1 MACYYIVISSTH
13 LSNGHFRNIKGVF
26 RGPLSKN
33 GNKNLDYAEKERTA
47 TMAKAL
53 EDLKANFYCD
63 LCDKQYYKHQEFDNH
78 INSYDHAHKQR
89 LKELKQREFARNV
102 ASKTRKDERKQERAL
117 RRIHE
122 LAEQRREV
130 HCAPGSGPKFKST
143 TVAVEGSFR
152 DSGTDGSSEETNN
165 STVLETGTHN
175 HTSTGHATNNK
186 TQKTL
191 YWPYTGKAK
200 KQTYNRHKIAFSFS
214 FPKKASV
221 KLKSSAAVF
230 CDNTEEGSK
239 ECLRRQ
245 KLRTPLVE
253 LNILDSP
260 TAEEKGLGHGTVE
273 AITQPGDLSPN
284 SVSFSEWSQRSSDA
298 LARSDIPMPPQASD
312 LCSVLVNS
320 EDMAK
325 PYVSSVSQLPASP
338 DDPDT
343 VLDRQ
348 NSEETQRNSPTE
360 AEPETSKHQ
369 QAHKVE
375 ESVCGE
381 EDSSISS
388 FSSEVVSGSDGPPEN
403 GSSSSQSSQCP
414 GTVRE
419 EQKGEDITVVVKTL
433 SCPFTKPSQPFF
445 SVLSRD
451 GNTVLQWPT
460 EMLTFTKTEPCL
472 SYSCNPLHFDFRASQ
487 QWQSRAKVSVG
498 DSHSKLSVAL
508 CISSTSVCAEEPT
521 DVDNKHNNKA
531 CSGPN
536 HHSPIRDGREAVE
549 RKDCL
554 ICEHHTSDTDTES
567 CSLRLKRH
575 SSGGYSRHSKGRT
588 QSEKRAAG
596 GEKWKSRDRRHYRS
610 HKKKGR
616 RRRRGMRGGDEE
628 EEEHHRERETD
639 GELESNAEKC
649 NTFQRRSEC
658 WEGLDSQ
665 FRVPTSQQVQPLEKS
680 KQSAEDSGCAAPF
693 AAEDRERK
701 RVVERERERV
711 VERKREEEER
721 RRQETAGRVNG
732 SAGSLSLSDEKV
744 LGRSVRRDPFHPSTE
759 QRNTAGHG
767 SKSSQSHNDT
777 PCPEKPPGVV
787 RQNPSRVMTVT
798 APESLV
804 TVTQKLS
811 MALSPKRLAEDLC
824 ESRALKRKRTAS
836 MSLADKEQGLDL
848 QGPWTQ
854 CQPAVMVEPNGPVL
868 CTQCQSTVEE
878 SNGPDGSMGE
888 EGSGWSGCV
897 SCGGEGRQRKRQRGS
912 SYTPHISDPPVGH
925 NVLISDLPVG
935 HNVLISDL
943 PVGHNVLISD
953 PPVGHNVLIS
963 DLPVGHKVLIS
974 DLPVGHNVHMAE
986 PPVGHNVHISDLPVG
1001 HNVHISDLPVGHN
1014 VHISDLPVGHNVHM
1028 AEPPVGHNVHISDLP
1043 VGHNVHISD
1052 LPVGHNVHISDLP
1065 VGHNVHMAEPPLDVL
1080 SVDRCK
1086 LNVQSENLVNTAV
1099 EYLVVKGPLAS
1110 CSSLSQPAVEH
1121 NSKPMGSSP
1130 RFQFQNNVP
1139 SMKEECSFSPSQPGP
1154 VRDPSNPAEIIG
1166 ITNENKNS
1174 ANCLPNS
1181 STVSLPIMVH
1191 HIGMGNIGQDC
1202 ITRQTV
1208 AVAAQV
1214 SPLGVR
1220 EIIPPSIPQ
1229 MFHRQKTSLD
1239 KSCQHSSRSHP
1250 TQQECHSP
1258 QPTQI
1263 QRFHPGVRV
1272 QDERGFMES
1281 LRPGGT
1287 NVTASPYHN
1296 HRPACFRPQH
1306 HVSVCGLF
1314 QIQTHRH
1321 VLHHH
1326 QQHQAFSGKMKQVL
1340 SGSPVAV
1347 SPSCPPM
1354 LHPVHLSPS
1363 PMSPMPTRSITIR
1376 HTILHHQHHHRAAF
1390 LPPHPQPT
1398 LLPHVLPVPV
1408 SSLPMGAE
1416 MCPSGPYPSPFVTS
1430 PPQLSVMAPP
1440 NLHHHP
1446 PMSVTF
1452 HAMPRPA
1459 MFPSMLQPHPHPT
1472 VIPLQPMF

>member
-1 MACYYIVISSTH
+1 M
-13 LSNGHFRNIKGVF
+13 
-26 RGPLSKN
+26 RGN
-33 GNKNLDYAEKERTA
+33 
-47 TMAKAL
+47 
-53 EDLKANFYCD
+53 
-63 LCDKQYYKHQEFDNH
+63 
-78 INSYDHAHKQR
+78 
-89 LKELKQREFARNV
+89 
-102 ASKTRKDERKQERAL
+102 
-117 RRIHE
+117 
-122 LAEQRREV
+122 RREHSGGYMSLPNNAERSIALQAV
-130 HCAPGSGPKFKST
+130 APSSSPLRWH
-143 TVAVEGSFR
+143 FR
-152 DSGTDGSSEETNN
+152 DSCTNGPSEESNN
-165 STVLETGTHN
+165 STVQETGTHN
-175 HTSTGHATNNK
+175 HTSTGTGLATNSK

-214 FPKKASV
+214 FPKKASM

-239 ECLRRQ
+239 ECVRRQ
-245 KLRTPLVE
+245 KLRMPLVE

-273 AITQPGDLSPN
+273 AIDTQPGDLSPN
-284 SVSFSEWSQRSSDA
+284 SVHFSEWSQRSSDA
-298 LARSDIPMPPQASD
+298 LARSDIPMPPQCSH

-320 EDMAK
+320 EDMAR
-325 PYVSSVSQLPASP
+325 PYVSSVSQLPAFP
-338 DDPDT
+338 GNPDT
-343 VLDRQ
+343 VLDRP
-348 NSEETQRNSPTE
+348 NSEETQRNSTTE
-360 AEPETSKHQ
+360 AEPETSKLQ
-369 QAHKVE
+369 QDHKIE

-388 FSSEVVSGSDGPPEN
+388 FSSEVVSGSDGLPEN
-403 GSSSSQSSQCP
+403 GSSSQSSQCP

-433 SCPFTKPSQPFF
+433 SFTKPSQPFF

-460 EMLTFTKTEPCL
+460 EMLTFTRTEPCL

-498 DSHSKLSVAL
+498 DSQSNLSVAL

-536 HHSPIRDGREAVE
+536 HQSPIRDGREALE

-567 CSLRLKRH
+567 YSLRLKRH
-575 SSGGYSRHSKGRT
+575 GSGGYSRYSKGRT

-616 RRRRGMRGGDEE
+616 RRRRRRGMRGG
-628 EEEHHRERETD
+628 R
-639 GELESNAEKC
+639 LESNTEKS
-649 NTFQRRSEC
+649 NKFQRRSEC

-665 FRVPTSQQVQPLEKS
+665 FRVPTSQQVQPLEK
-680 KQSAEDSGCAAPF
+680 ER
-693 AAEDRERK
+693 ERERK
-701 RVVERERERV
+701 RVVERERV
-711 VERKREEEER
+711 VERKEER

-744 LGRSVRRDPFHPSTE
+744 FGKSVRRDPVHPSTE

-787 RQNPSRVMTVT
+787 RQNPSRVMRVT

-804 TVTQKLS
+804 TVTQKLR
-811 MALSPKRLAEDLC
+811 MALSPERLGEDLC
-824 ESRALKRKRTAS
+824 ESRAQKRKRTAS

-848 QGPWTQ
+848 QGPCTQ
-854 CQPAVMVEPNGPVL
+854 CQPAVMVEPSGPVL

-878 SNGPDGSMGE
+878 SNWPDGSMGE
-888 EGSGWSGCV
+888 EGSAWSCCV

-912 SYTPHISDPPVGH
+912 SYNPHISDPPV
-925 NVLISDLPVG
+925 
-935 HNVLISDL
+935 
-943 PVGHNVLISD
+943 
-953 PPVGHNVLIS
+953 
-963 DLPVGHKVLIS
+963 
-974 DLPVGHNVHMAE
+974 
-986 PPVGHNVHISDLPVG
+986 
-1001 HNVHISDLPVGHN
+1001 
-1014 VHISDLPVGHNVHM
+1014 
-1028 AEPPVGHNVHISDLP
+1028 
-1043 VGHNVHISD
+1043 
-1052 LPVGHNVHISDLP
+1052 
-1065 VGHNVHMAEPPLDVL
+1065 
-1080 SVDRCK
+1080 
-1086 LNVQSENLVNTAV
+1086 VNTAV
-1099 EYLVVKGPLAS
+1099 EYLEVKGQLAS
-1110 CSSLSQPAVEH
+1110 CSALSQPAVEH
-1121 NSKPMGSSP
+1121 DSKSMGGSP
-1130 RFQFQNNVP
+1130 RLQIQNNVP
-1139 SMKEECSFSPSQPGP
+1139 SMNEEY
-1154 VRDPSNPAEIIG
+1154 
-1166 ITNENKNS
+1166 
-1174 ANCLPNS
+1174 
-1181 STVSLPIMVH
+1181 
-1191 HIGMGNIGQDC
+1191 C
-1202 ITRQTV
+1202 ITRKSV
-1208 AVAAQV
+1208 AVTAQV

-1229 MFHRQKTSLD
+1229 MFHIQKTSLD
-1239 KSCQHSSRSHP
+1239 KSCQHSPQSHP
-1250 TQQECHSP
+1250 THQECHSP
-1258 QPTQI
+1258 QHTQI

-1281 LRPGGT
+1281 LRPGST

-1296 HRPACFRPQH
+1296 HRPPCFHQH
-1306 HVSVCGLF
+1306 HLSDGMEKHHCLV

-1326 QQHQAFSGKMKQVL
+1326 QQHQMFPGKMKQVL

-1347 SPSCPPM
+1347 STSCPPM
-1354 LHPVHLSPS
+1354 LHPVHLSPSPMS

-1390 LPPHPQPT
+1390 LPAHPQPT

-1408 SSLPMGAE
+1408 SSLPIGAE
-1416 MCPSGPYPSPFVTS
+1416 MCPSGPYPPPFVTS

-1440 NLHHHP
+1440 SLHHHP
-1446 PMSVTF
+1446 MAVTF

-1459 MFPSMLQPHPHPT
+1459 MFPSMLQAHPHPT
-1472 VIPLQPMF
+1472 VIPLQSMF

>member
-33 GNKNLDYAEKERTA
+33 GNKNLDYAEKERTT

-117 RRIHE
+117 RRMHE

-143 TVAVEGSFR
+143 TVAVEGR
-152 DSGTDGSSEETNN
+152 DICTGGPSEESNN

-175 HTSTGHATNNK
+175 YTSTGTGLATNSK

-214 FPKKASV
+214 FPKKASM
-221 KLKSSAAVF
+221 KLKSSASVF

-239 ECLRRQ
+239 ECVRRQ
-245 KLRTPLVE
+245 KLRMPLVE

-273 AITQPGDLSPN
+273 AIDTQPGDLSSN
-284 SVSFSEWSQRSSDA
+284 SVSFSEWSQRPSDA
-298 LARSDIPMPPQASD
+298 LATSDIPMPPQCSH

-320 EDMAK
+320 EDMAR

-338 DDPDT
+338 GNPDT
-343 VLDRQ
+343 VLDRP

-360 AEPETSKHQ
+360 AEPETSKLQ
-369 QAHKVE
+369 QDHKIE

-388 FSSEVVSGSDGPPEN
+388 FSSDFLSGSDGPPEN
-403 GSSSSQSSQCP
+403 GFSSQSSQCP

-433 SCPFTKPSQPFF
+433 SFTKPSQPFF

-460 EMLTFTKTEPCL
+460 EMLTFTRTEPCL

-498 DSHSKLSVAL
+498 DSQSNLSVAL

-536 HHSPIRDGREAVE
+536 HQSPIRDGREAVK

-575 SSGGYSRHSKGRT
+575 SSDGYSRHSKGRT

-616 RRRRGMRGGDEE
+616 RRRRRGMRGGGEE

-639 GELESNAEKC
+639 GGLESNTEKC
-649 NTFQRRSEC
+649 NKFQRRSEC

-693 AAEDRERK
+693 AAEDRETERERERK
-701 RVVERERERV
+701 RVVERDRV
-711 VERKREEEER
+711 VEREEER

-744 LGRSVRRDPFHPSTE
+744 FGKSVRRDPVHPSTE
-759 QRNTAGHG
+759 QINTAGHG
-767 SKSSQSHNDT
+767 SKSSQSQNDT

-804 TVTQKLS
+804 TITQKVS
-811 MALSPKRLAEDLC
+811 MALSPERLGEDLC

-848 QGPWTQ
+848 QGPCTQ
-854 CQPAVMVEPNGPVL
+854 CQPAVMVEPSRPVL

-878 SNGPDGSMGE
+878 SNWPDGSMGE
-888 EGSGWSGCV
+888 ERSAWSCCV
-897 SCGGEGRQRKRQRGS
+897 SCGGEGRQRKRQRAS
-912 SYTPHISDPPVGH
+912 SYTPH
-925 NVLISDLPVG
+925 ISDLPVG
-935 HNVLISDL
+935 HNVLIADLPVGHNVHISDPPVGHNVHISDPPVGHNVHISDP

-953 PPVGHNVLIS
+953 PPVGHNVHIS
-963 DLPVGHKVLIS
+963 D
-974 DLPVGHNVHMAE
+974 
-986 PPVGHNVHISDLPVG
+986 PPVGHNVHISD
-1001 HNVHISDLPVGHN
+1001 
-1014 VHISDLPVGHNVHM
+1014 
-1028 AEPPVGHNVHISDLP
+1028 PPVGHNVHISDP
-1043 VGHNVHISD
+1043 
-1052 LPVGHNVHISDLP
+1052 P

-1080 SVDRCK
+1080 SVDRCE

-1099 EYLVVKGPLAS
+1099 EYLEVKGQLAS
-1110 CSSLSQPAVEH
+1110 CSALSQPAVEH
-1121 NSKPMGSSP
+1121 DSKSMGGSP
-1130 RFQFQNNVP
+1130 RLQIQNNVP
-1139 SMKEECSFSPSQPGP
+1139 GMKEECSLSPSQTGP
-1154 VRDPSNPAEIIG
+1154 VRDPPNPPEIIG
-1166 ITNENKNS
+1166 ITNENKN
-1174 ANCLPNS
+1174 NTVCLPNS
-1181 STVSLPIMVH
+1181 STVSLPIMVR
-1191 HIGMGNIGQDC
+1191 HIGMGNMGQDC
-1202 ITRQTV
+1202 ITRKSV

-1220 EIIPPSIPQ
+1220 EIIPLSIPQ

-1239 KSCQHSSRSHP
+1239 KSCQHSPQSHP
-1250 TQQECHSP
+1250 THQECHSP
-1258 QPTQI
+1258 QHTQI

-1281 LRPGGT
+1281 LSPGVT
-1287 NVTASPYHN
+1287 NVTAGPFHN
-1296 HRPACFRPQH
+1296 HRPPCFHPH
-1306 HVSVCGLF
+1306 HLPDGMEKHHCLV

-1326 QQHQAFSGKMKQVL
+1326 QQHQMFPGKMKQVL

-1347 SPSCPPM
+1347 STSCPPM

-1390 LPPHPQPT
+1390 LPAHPQPT

-1408 SSLPMGAE
+1408 SSLPIGAE
-1416 MCPSGPYPSPFVTS
+1416 MCPSGPYPPPFVTS

-1440 NLHHHP
+1440 SLHHHP
-1446 PMSVTF
+1446 MAMTF

>member
-175 HTSTGHATNNK
+175 HTSTGHATNSK

-284 SVSFSEWSQRSSDA
+284 SVSFSECSQRSSDA

-498 DSHSKLSVAL
+498 DSQSKLSVAL

-639 GELESNAEKC
+639 GGLESNAEKC
-649 NTFQRRSEC
+649 NKFQRRSEC

-711 VERKREEEER
+711 VEREREEEER

-953 PPVGHNVLIS
+953 LPVGHNVY
-963 DLPVGHKVLIS
+963 IS

-986 PPVGHNVHISDLPVG
+986 P
-1001 HNVHISDLPVGHN
+1001 
-1014 VHISDLPVGHNVHM
+1014 
-1028 AEPPVGHNVHISDLP
+1028 
-1043 VGHNVHISD
+1043 
-1052 LPVGHNVHISDLP
+1052 P

-1214 SPLGVR
+1214 
-1220 EIIPPSIPQ
+1220 IPPSIPQ